1 MRWENVAFK
10 RFADGDS
17 KLARVLAFSHAAEV
31 SVENAAQI

>member
-10 RFADGDS
+10 RFADDLG
-17 KLARVLAFSHAAEV
+17 KFARGLASAADV

>member
-1 MRWENVAFK
+1 VAFK

-17 KLARVLAFSHAAEV
+17 KLARGLASFHAADV